1 MVAETARASRVAELD
16 GRIATMGRYIEAKR
30 AASEDPE
37 TMLALCG
44 ELLDQPDADQAIRSG
59 DVFTLLIEHY
69 FKAGESD
76 K

>member
-1 MVAETARASRVAELD
+1 MSK
-16 GRIATMGRYIEAKR
+16 YIEAKH
-30 AASEDPE
+30 AATDDPE

-44 ELLDQPDADQAIRSG
+44 ELLDQGDADQAIRSG

-69 FKAGESD
+69 FKAGEAD